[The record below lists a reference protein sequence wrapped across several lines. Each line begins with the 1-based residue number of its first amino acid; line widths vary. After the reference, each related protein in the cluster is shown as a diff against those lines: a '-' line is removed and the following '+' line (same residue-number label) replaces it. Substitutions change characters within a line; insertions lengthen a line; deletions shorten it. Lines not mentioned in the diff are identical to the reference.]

1 MPVPA
6 VAKAL
11 GAVASLLSP
20 SEGGGRAAALAGAV
34 AAVAALPIVAG
45 FALLSAPFGLW
56 DIATDAASGRYA
68 EAAGGSV
75 LLGDEDGDIDAERVR
90 LYVREQ
96 KRLDR
101 WARERWSDEGGASVY
116 ELPSWQ
122 WLWALDSA
130 MSGNDPGLV
139 EANAERYEALHERAL
154 RAVRQTRVDLV
165 PRESAEEPAD
175 AEALGASFDEDAG
188 VWRWTEE
195 ATTSYWRVSCR
206 TFADMFASSGS
217 AGLGSLAQE
226 FKYYAAHESADYGG
240 GWGDNGNALGYY
252 QFDRRYGLDG
262 FIAFCLAEAP
272 GTFGML
278 EPWAAGGIAQGD
290 AALEAAWR
298 RAYDADPALF
308 AELQDRFEYE
318 SYYVPGERMLADM
331 GFASLSGRR
340 DCVKGLVCGMVN
352 LNGLGGARRYF
363 EAAALSDSMSDE
375 EVARALCGAI
385 IASPPSNA
393 PQAYANRYAAE
404 LAEVLDWLSRP
415 PEAPPGGSAQAGSWA
430 DALFTAAEK
439 EELAGAY
446 QRALRSIKVDPSGR
460 VTFSEGEFFE
470 LVAGGAPAFQGE
482 WVYYNQGDPQWQS
495 PDHLVGGGTVGS
507 SGCAT
512 TCLAMVWA
520 TYSGDRSIDPLT
532 VLSMGRERGVLDG
545 ANLIYPAMVPA
556 ASEEFG
562 LTGYHAQSAGEED
575 WEAAARAIGKGGC
588 VIANIASSGPSEGYA
603 FATSGHF
610 VVWAGLSEDGR
621 TAYLADPGSRA
632 ATWAEIEDSGEAKL
646 DIPLDLL
653 KSLVAKAPYPQLV
666 VLEPL

>member
-6 VAKAL
+6 IAKAL

-20 SEGGGRAAALAGAV
+20 SDGGGRAAVLAGA
-34 AAVAALPIVAG
+34 AAAAALPIVAG

-68 EAAGGSV
+68 EAAEGSV
-75 LLGDEDGDIDAERVR
+75 LLGDENGDIDAERVR

-96 KRLDR
+96 ERLAR
-101 WARERWSDEGGASVY
+101 WARERWPDENGSSVY

-130 MSGNDPGLV
+130 MSGNDPDLV
-139 EANAERYEALHERAL
+139 ESSAERYEALHERAL

-195 ATTSYWRVSCR
+195 VTTSYWRVSCR

-217 AGLGSLAQE
+217 AGLGALTQE

-240 GWGDNGNALGYY
+240 SWGDNGNALGYY

-262 FIAFCLAEAP
+262 FIAYCLAEAP
-272 GTFGML
+272 GAFAML
-278 EPWAAGGIAQGD
+278 EPWASGGIAQGD
-290 AALEAAWR
+290 AALEAAWM
-298 RAYDADPALF
+298 RAYEANPALF

-318 SYYVPGERMLADM
+318 SYYAPGEQMLAEM
-331 GFASLSGRR
+331 GFSSLPGRR
-340 DCVKGLVCGMVN
+340 DCIKGLVCGMVN

-363 EAAALSDSMSDE
+363 EAAALLDSMSDE
-375 EVARALCGAI
+375 EVARALCGAV

-404 LAEVLDWLSRP
+404 LEEVLDWLSRP
-415 PEAPPGGSAQAGSWA
+415 QETRPGDSGSAAPWF

-439 EELAGAY
+439 EELASAHL
-446 QRALRSIKVDPSGR
+446 RAMRAIRVDEAGLI
-460 VTFSEGEFFE
+460 TFSESDFFE
-470 LVAGGAPAFQGE
+470 LMAGGGASFDGE

-532 VLSMGRERGVLDG
+532 VLPMGRERGVLDG
-545 ANLIYPAMVPA
+545 ANLIYPAMIPA

-562 LTGYHAQSAGEED
+562 LKGYHAQHATEGD
-575 WEAAARAIGKGGC
+575 WEAAARAIGNGGC

-632 ATWAEIEDSGEAKL
+632 ATWDAIEDSGEAKL
-646 DIPLDLL
+646 DIPLELL